1 MTTLLDKWKE
11 LAKIENM
18 RMLETQWGGRA
29 PNYGV
34 APGPGNSTGLPRMS
48 EISRSKPAKELLRLA
63 QQGYSIAEAA
73 RFTATPVETV
83 MQRCA
88 RYQIKF
94 KDSRSDKI
102 AK

>member
-1 MTTLLDKWKE
+1 MPTILDMMKAQ
-11 LAKIENM
+11 AKIDNQ
-18 RMLETQWGGRA
+18 RMLETQWGGRS

-48 EISRSKPAKELLRLA
+48 EINRSKPAKELLRLA

-94 KDSRSDKI
+94 KDSSSGKI

>member
-11 LAKIENM
+11 LAKIENQ

-34 APGPGNSTGLPRMS
+34 SQGNSSGLPRMS
-48 EISRSKPAKELLRLA
+48 EINRSKPAQELLRLS
-63 QQGYSIAEAA
+63 QQGYSVAEAA
-73 RFTATPVETV
+73 RFTATPVEAV

-94 KDSRSDKI
+94 KDSNSRKI
-102 AK
+102 TK